1 MLKVTVFLRHL
12 FFRIFG
18 TIKKQL
24 FEKNGHNGRY
34 IKKYSATNYIRE
46 CETIQQ
52 HEAGISSDFDDFWSI
67 EGIF

>member
-1 MLKVTVFLRHL
+1 MLKVTVFPRHL

-34 IKKYSATNYIRE
+34 IKKNPATNYIRE
-46 CETIQQ
+46 SETIQQ
-52 HEAGISSDFDDFWSI
+52 HVAGIPSDFDNFWWVESI
-67 EGIF
+67 F